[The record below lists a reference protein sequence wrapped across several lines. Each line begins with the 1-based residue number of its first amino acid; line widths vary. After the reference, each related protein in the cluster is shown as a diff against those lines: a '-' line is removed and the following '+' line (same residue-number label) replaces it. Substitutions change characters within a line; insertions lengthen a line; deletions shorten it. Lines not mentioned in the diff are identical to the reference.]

1 MANQYWLSQ
10 LMDMNEL
17 LHVVGHGSIIMSRVM
32 GGVTMISEVLPFSVL
47 RASFQAEYTNQG
59 VDSFV
64 EITCKDPMSGASL

>member
-32 GGVTMISEVLPFSVL
+32 GGVTMISEVLCCTHLFQSSEPVFRQNIRT
-47 RASFQAEYTNQG
+47 RA
-59 VDSFV
+59 
-64 EITCKDPMSGASL
+64 